1 MAVPKYDEL
10 MKPLLIAVS
19 DGETY
24 KMKDVTA
31 LLAEQLNLSSDDLAE
46 MLPSGRQTV
55 FKNRVGWAKNY
66 LKKAGLLDS
75 PARATIVITNAG
87 KQVVADNPEKIDSK
101 YLEQFPSFVDFA
113 SAPEPLDDSNPAS
126 EVPKP
131 SDLTP
136 DD

>member
-46 MLPSGRQTV
+46 MLPSGR
-55 FKNRVGWAKNY
+55 
-66 LKKAGLLDS
+66 
-75 PARATIVITNAG
+75 
-87 KQVVADNPEKIDSK
+87 
-101 YLEQFPSFVDFA
+101 
-113 SAPEPLDDSNPAS
+113 
-126 EVPKP
+126 
-131 SDLTP
+131 
-136 DD
+136 